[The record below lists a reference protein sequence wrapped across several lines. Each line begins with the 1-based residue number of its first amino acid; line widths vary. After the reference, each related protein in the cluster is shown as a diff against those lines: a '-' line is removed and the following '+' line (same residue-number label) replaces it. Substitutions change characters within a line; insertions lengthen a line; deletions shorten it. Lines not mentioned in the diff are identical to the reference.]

1 MIDKICLVKDLTETE
16 GASGFEENV
25 VDIIK
30 NYGKDFLFES
40 DSLKKMPT
48 LRFIFSTYYAW
59 FSHRWSGIY
68 C

>member
-30 NYGKDFLFES
+30 NYGKDFIWKRLF
-40 DSLKKMPT
+40 KKCLPW
-48 LRFIFSTYYAW
+48 RFIFSTYYAW

>member
-30 NYGKDFLFES
+30 NYGKDFY
-40 DSLKKMPT
+40 LKAT
-48 LRFIFSTYYAW
+48 L
-59 FSHRWSGIY
+59 
-68 C
+68 